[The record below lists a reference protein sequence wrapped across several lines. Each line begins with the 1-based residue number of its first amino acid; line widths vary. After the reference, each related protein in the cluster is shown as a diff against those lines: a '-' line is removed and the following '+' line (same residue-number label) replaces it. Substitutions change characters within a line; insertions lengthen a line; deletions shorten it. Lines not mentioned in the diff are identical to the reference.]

1 MSSDIIP
8 LMRPDIG
15 PADLEAVT
23 RVLQSGWLVQG
34 KEVERFEK
42 TIATRHDLPHG
53 IAVSSATAG
62 LHLAYEALGI
72 QTGQV
77 VLIPSFA
84 WPSAANMAVRC
95 GAEVVFVDV
104 DPLTYNLCPNDLK
117 AKIRQCKKDNK
128 PIQGL
133 VVVHEFGLPADMP
146 EIMSIVQEENIWV
159 IEDAACALGAR
170 LESGAVGT
178 FGTMGVFSFHPRKS
192 LTTGEG
198 GCIVTKDAELD
209 ARLRSLR
216 NHGQIIEDG
225 QRKFGT
231 CGWNYRL
238 TEFQGALGNTQLE
251 RYDAMLSERK
261 EVASWY
267 HQHLSD
273 LEGLALPPLD
283 ECHTWQTFMTVLGDT
298 YQRDI
303 IIAEMR
309 KQGIE
314 CSMGAFAAHRLDPF
328 ASVDLN
334 KTDDCPTATRLLNQG
349 LALPLHTFMDET
361 KVQRVAQ
368 SLKDCL
374 ARSC

>member
-1 MSSDIIP
+1 MSSEIIP

-15 PADLEAVT
+15 PAELEAVT

-34 KEVERFEK
+34 KEVERFEQ
-42 TIATRHDLPHG
+42 TIAARHDLPFG
-53 IAVSSATAG
+53 IALSSATAG

-72 QTGQV
+72 QAGEV

-104 DPLTYNLCPNDLK
+104 DPLTYNLCPSDLK
-117 AKIRQCKKDNK
+117 AKISHCKKNNK
-128 PIQGL
+128 TLQGL
-133 VVVHEFGLPADMP
+133 VTVHEFGLPADMD
-146 EIMSIVQEENIWV
+146 EIMSIAQKEGIWV

-178 FGTMGVFSFHPRKS
+178 FGAMGVFSFHPRKS

-198 GCIVTKDAELD
+198 GCVVTKDADLD
-209 ARLRSLR
+209 SRLRSLR

-251 RYDAMLSERK
+251 RYDAMLAQRK
-261 EVASWY
+261 QVASWY

-273 LEGLALPPLD
+273 LEGLTLPPLD
-283 ECHTWQTFMTVLGDT
+283 DSHTWQTFMTVLGDT
-298 YQRDI
+298 YHRDT

-309 KQGIE
+309 KQDIE

-328 ASVDLN
+328 ASSDPD
-334 KTDDCPTATRLLNQG
+334 KMDDCPISTRLLNQG
-349 LALPLHTFMDET
+349 LALPLHAFMDET
-361 KVQRVAQ
+361 KVKRVAQ
-368 SLKDCL
+368 CLKACL
-374 ARSC
+374 ARKL